1 MLGYAIVGLLL
12 RSFTLIHT
20 MSAATPNPFDVDAL
34 VFAAQEG
41 DKEAFGKLYDLY
53 FESIYKY
60 IFFRV
65 PSFEV
70 DDLCEMVF
78 IKAWMHLEKY
88 EKRDVQFSAWLFRIA
103 HNAIID
109 FRRQHRSLAPMDERL
124 EDKSEDNAPKLTTH
138 KNMLSR
144 EIREAVEQLKDP
156 YKQVITLK
164 FLIGLSNPEIAE
176 ILGEREGNI
185 RVLQFRALKELKG
198 ILGEKGLE
206 KEFL

>member
-1 MLGYAIVGLLL
+1 
-12 RSFTLIHT
+12 
-20 MSAATPNPFDVDAL
+20 MSASTPNPFDVDAL

-41 DKEAFGKLYDLY
+41 DKEAFGKLYDLF

-60 IFFRV
+60 IYFRV
-65 PSFEV
+65 PASEA
-70 DDLCEMVF
+70 DDLCELVF
-78 IKAWMHLEKY
+78 IKAWMNLEKY

-109 FRRQHRSLAPMDERL
+109 FRRQHRSLAPIDERL
-124 EDKSEDNAPKLTTH
+124 EDKSEHNAPKVTVE
-138 KNMLSR
+138 KNMMSK

-185 RVLQFRALKELKG
+185 RVLQFRGLKELKS
-198 ILGEKGLE
+198 ILSKKGLE

>member
-1 MLGYAIVGLLL
+1 
-12 RSFTLIHT
+12 

-65 PSFEV
+65 PASEA
-70 DDLCEMVF
+70 DDLCELVF
-78 IKAWMHLEKY
+78 IKAWMNLEKY

-109 FRRQHRSLAPMDERL
+109 FRRQHRSLASMDERL
-124 EDKSEDNAPKLTTH
+124 EDKSEDNAPKATVE
-138 KNMLSR
+138 KNMVSKEVR
-144 EIREAVEQLKDP
+144 AAVEQLKEP

-176 ILGEREGNI
+176 ILGEREGNV
-185 RVLQFRALKELKG
+185 RVLQFRALKELKT
-198 ILGEKGLE
+198 ILSEKGLE

>member
-1 MLGYAIVGLLL
+1 
-12 RSFTLIHT
+12 
-20 MSAATPNPFDVDAL
+20 MSTSASNPFDVDAL

-41 DKEAFGKLYDLY
+41 DKEAFGQLYDLY

-60 IFFRV
+60 IYFRV
-65 PSFEV
+65 PASEA
-70 DDLCEMVF
+70 DDLCETVF
-78 IKAWMHLEKY
+78 IKAWMNLEKY
-88 EKRDVQFSAWLFRIA
+88 EKRDAQFSAWLFRIA

-109 FRRQHRSLAPMDERL
+109 FRRQHRSIAPIDERL
-124 EDKSEDNAPKLTTH
+124 EDKSEGNAPKATTE
-138 KNMLSR
+138 KNLMSR
-144 EIREAVEQLKDP
+144 EVRSAVEQLKDP

-185 RVLQFRALKELKG
+185 RVLQFRALKELKT
-198 ILGEKGLE
+198 ILAKKGLE